1 MLIVKFYF
9 KDFVSTKCSLR
20 SLPVFKQSERAKK
33 ATITKFNLG
42 ERQLFLAASPFCA
55 FTFKLLKPP
64 SYGSL
69 QKTRKSSCI
78 RLLIIVLLQNGL
90 KTAQFKLV
98 ICISVFSD
106 HSRIFAF
113 QECSSKLETLWLTVQ
128 EKTNL
133 S

>member
-1 MLIVKFYF
+1 MLTVKFYF

-33 ATITKFNLG
+33 AAITNLG

-106 HSRIFAF
+106 HSRIFAL